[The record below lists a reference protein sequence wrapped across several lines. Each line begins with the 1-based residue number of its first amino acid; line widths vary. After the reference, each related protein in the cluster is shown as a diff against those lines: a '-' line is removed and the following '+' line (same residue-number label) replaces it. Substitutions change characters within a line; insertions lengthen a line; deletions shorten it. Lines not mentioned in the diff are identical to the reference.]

1 MRGNDRTELHDL
13 ADDHKGR
20 VEIERLDICER
31 DQIAALH
38 EHQFG
43 RKFDILFVNA
53 GVTNNPKETIA
64 DVTTDEFVRV
74 MLTNSLGPIRVVEAR
89 TSSSRS
95 GSSPADAA
103 APRLYRRSAGFRRIR
118 PAR

>member
-1 MRGNDRTELHDL
+1 VRGNDRTELHDL

-31 DQIAALH
+31 DQIAAPH
-38 EHQFG
+38 EHLFG

-53 GVTNNPKETIA
+53 GVTNNPKETIP

-74 MLTNSLGPIRVVEAR
+74 MVTNSLGPIRVVEAW
-89 TSSSRS
+89 TSSSRNR
-95 GSSPADAA
+95 SST
-103 APRLYRRSAGFRRIR
+103 G
-118 PAR
+118 